1 MTAESGHGLLMMLK
15 EHAEEWQRQIGAYEQ
30 LKSNSSDVFE
40 DAVNIA
46 ARTMKRAV
54 APPLAGPAAD
64 FMGGMLSYHEYMPMS
79 LEPTNIDFERLVAKA
94 KSDFSAYLVLRLA
107 ALMAVDDGNLPALKR
122 AKQELALEI
131 FPAPRRPRGRSPY
144 ANVSRDTLIVSEIEK
159 LLTVGFAPARNRGT
173 ASRDSACDVIVA
185 ALVLNGY
192 HMLTYEGVEKIWT
205 SRSDLKRP
213 EVLALAF
220 CQVLGIE
227 LPQTPST
234 TL

>member
-144 ANVSRDTLIVSEIEK
+144 ANVSRHPDRIRDREASHGWGCTCPEQGNSIARQRLRCHRSRLGAQRVPHAHLRGSREDLDESVGSEAARGSGPC
-159 LLTVGFAPARNRGT
+159 LLSGP
-173 ASRDSACDVIVA
+173 RDRA
-185 ALVLNGY
+185 
-192 HMLTYEGVEKIWT
+192 
-205 SRSDLKRP
+205 
-213 EVLALAF
+213 
-220 CQVLGIE
+220 
-227 LPQTPST
+227 TPDA
-234 TL
+234 